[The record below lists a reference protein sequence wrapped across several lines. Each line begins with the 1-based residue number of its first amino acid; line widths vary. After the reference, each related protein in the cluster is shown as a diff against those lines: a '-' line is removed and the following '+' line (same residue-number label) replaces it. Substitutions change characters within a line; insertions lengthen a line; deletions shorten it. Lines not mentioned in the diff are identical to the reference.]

1 MTAADPNPMT
11 MTRPE
16 TNETVR
22 ELAARQSDGIE
33 VRLLWDEASDS
44 VSVVVVDVREGSS
57 FEVPVH
63 PEHAL
68 DAFNHPYGYAALRG
82 LSLLAAAEAA

>member
-1 MTAADPNPMT
+1 MTT
-11 MTRPE
+11 T
-16 TNETVR
+16 TR
-22 ELAARQSDGIE
+22 ELAARQSDGVE
-33 VRLLWDEASDS
+33 VRLLWDAASAC
-44 VSVVVVDVREGSS
+44 VSVVVADVREGGS
-57 FEVPVH
+57 FRVPVE

>member
-1 MTAADPNPMT
+1 MRTEQNMAPGMAD
-11 MTRPE
+11 RI
-16 TNETVR
+16 R
-22 ELAARQSDGIE
+22 ELAARQSDGVE
-33 VRLLWDEASDS
+33 VRLLWDEASDA
-44 VSVVVVDVREGSS
+44 VSVVVADVLDGAS
-57 FEVPVH
+57 FEVPVE

>member
-1 MTAADPNPMT
+1 MDLEQNLPLVM
-11 MTRPE
+11 RQRI
-16 TNETVR
+16 R
-22 ELAARQSDGIE
+22 ELAARQSDGVE
-33 VRLLWDEASDS
+33 VRLLWDEQSDE
-44 VSVVVVDVREGSS
+44 VCVVVADVLEGAS
-57 FEVPVH
+57 FEVPVE

>member
-1 MTAADPNPMT
+1 MITEAKSTDVMAA
-11 MTRPE
+11 RI
-16 TNETVR
+16 R
-22 ELAARQSDGIE
+22 ELAARHSDGVD
-33 VRLLWDEASDS
+33 VRLLWDEASDA
-44 VSVVVVDVREGSS
+44 VTVVVEDLVDGAS
-57 FEVPVH
+57 FEVPVD

>member
-1 MTAADPNPMT
+1 MSATGPKSGHMTAGMI
-11 MTRPE
+11 
-16 TNETVR
+16 R
-22 ELAARQSDGIE
+22 ELAARQSHGVE
-33 VRLLWDEASDS
+33 VRLLWDAATDS
-44 VSVVVVDVREGSS
+44 VSVVVEDVLEGA
-57 FEVPVH
+57 FFAVPVE

>member
-1 MTAADPNPMT
+1 MDAGQNLPFVM
-11 MTRPE
+11 RQRI
-16 TNETVR
+16 R
-22 ELAARQSDGIE
+22 ELAARQSDGVE
-33 VRLLWDEASDS
+33 VRLLWDAQSDA
-44 VSVVVVDVREGSS
+44 VSVVVADVVDGAS
-57 FEVPVH
+57 FEVPVE